1 MKRAIETMARIQS
14 ALGGILL
21 AACLGLILLQMVSGY
36 LGATASWAKKAS
48 LCTMIWGV
56 FIESGALVY
65 EKRHFAFGGLSG
77 RIRDPR
83 HVILWDMGLALLKL
97 IFSILMIVYGLVL
110 SGGGGGTAEAGFLGF
125 GYLWLCLPVCGGT
138 SAVYLAY
145 HLSCDVKRFRE
156 GGSGK

>member
-1 MKRAIETMARIQS
+1 MKRAIETMAKIQS

-21 AACLGLILLQMVSGY
+21 AACLGLIILQMVSGY
-36 LGATASWAKKAS
+36 LGTAASWAKKAS

-83 HVILWDMGLALLKL
+83 HAVLWDMGLDLLKL
-97 IFSILMIVYGLVL
+97 VFSLLLIGYGVMLAE
-110 SGGGGGTAEAGFLGF
+110 GTGTGMPGFLGF

-138 SAVYLAY
+138 SAIYLTY
-145 HLSCDVKRFRE
+145 HLCCNFKRFRE
-156 GGSGK
+156 EGGGK